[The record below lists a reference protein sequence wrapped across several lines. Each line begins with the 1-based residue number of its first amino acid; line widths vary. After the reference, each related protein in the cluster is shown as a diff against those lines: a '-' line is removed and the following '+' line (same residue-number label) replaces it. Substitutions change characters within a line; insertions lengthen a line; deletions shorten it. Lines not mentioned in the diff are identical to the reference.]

1 MSPAEVD
8 QRSKNKVIELLMW
21 RFKGAGRGKVKVDV
35 VRGQQR
41 LYVIVL
47 HVSKVRDFIRCK
59 NFRYPL
65 NFDSEPIQ
73 PESRSI
79 MIKPHGTM

>member
-41 LYVIVL
+41 LYVLYFMCQKSEILFV
-47 HVSKVRDFIRCK
+47 VRILDT
-59 NFRYPL
+59 
-65 NFDSEPIQ
+65 
-73 PESRSI
+73 
-79 MIKPHGTM
+79 H